1 MNFNLNVMKKILVL
15 ISVVAMIVAMSSCE
29 ANEEVYNSFIGDWH
43 LVRINANGEYR
54 MPKPAG
60 DTCFNLH
67 FMRNNSMI
75 GESVTTPF
83 SAVYNIKKKNK
94 MTWSGFTYLPTDEDD
109 TDNVVF
115 INDMLKVNTYE
126 MKGDTLKFLYDK
138 KAYLLFIRK

>member
-1 MNFNLNVMKKILVL
+1 MHKLNTMKKILVL
-15 ISVVAMIVAMSSCE
+15 VSAVAILVTMVSCE
-29 ANEEVYNSFIGDWH
+29 ANDEVYGSFIGDWH
-43 LVRINANGEYR
+43 LFRINANGEYR
-54 MPKPAG
+54 MPRPAG

-94 MTWSGFTYLPTDEDD
+94 MTWSGFTYLPVEEDE

-115 INDMLKVNTYE
+115 INNMLKVNTYE
-126 MKGDTLKFLYDK
+126 MKGDTLKFMYDK
-138 KAYLLFIRK
+138 KTYLTFIRK